1 MAGKMKV
8 GIIGCGDYLRRQVE
22 TIRAS
27 RRIEIK
33 SLYDIDVEKAGRY
46 ARMWDAEVVPSS
58 EEIFSDRQIDILLLF
73 TPPWARKEYFLQAVE
88 QGKHVIMPKP
98 LAVDL
103 DEATAMIE
111 AVQDR
116 IHCAVFY
123 RRTGNAL
130 YETLKQIF
138 SSGGIGN
145 LSLYSEQW
153 LHHFP
158 QWNTWA
164 TDPEKNRGPFMDAM
178 IHTLNIAR
186 YLMEGEVTSFCFFS
200 DNHAQRLRCKDTEF
214 LKVDFSGGG
223 AAHLLIT
230 WAADL
235 EVYDPKVN
243 EREFI
248 LTCQMITDRGWY
260 VREVLKEKGTHII
273 EARKEKALKTWPLL
287 ALPTTAYDEFV
298 ETIEQGRNQRFDL
311 KDAWKDVKI
320 LTEAY
325 SKPTDCQTVDLSE
338 SP

>member
-1 MAGKMKV
+1 
-8 GIIGCGDYLRRQVE
+8 IGCGDYLRRQVD
-22 TIRAS
+22 TIIS
-27 RRIEIK
+27 SQRIEIK
-33 SLYDIDVEKAGRY
+33 SLYDIDDEKAGRY
-46 ARMWDAEVVPSS
+46 ARMFDAEAAASS
-58 EEIFSDRQIDILLLF
+58 EAIFSDREIAVLLLF
-73 TPPWARKEYFLQAVE
+73 TPPWARKEYFLRAVE
-88 QGKHVIMPKP
+88 HSKHVIMPKP

-103 DEATAMIE
+103 DEATTMIQV
-111 AVQDR
+111 VQDR

-138 SSGGIGN
+138 SSGEIGR
-145 LSLYSEQW
+145 LSLYCEQW

-164 TDPEKNRGPFMDAM
+164 TDPAKNRGPFMDAM

-186 YLMEGEVTSFCFFS
+186 YLMDGEVTSFCFFS
-200 DNHAQRLRCKDTEF
+200 DNHAQQLRCKDTEF
-214 LKVDFSGGG
+214 LKVNFSGGG
-223 AAHLLIT
+223 AAHLFIT

-235 EVYDPKVN
+235 EVYDPNVN

-248 LTCQMITDRGWY
+248 LNYQMITDQGWY
-260 VREVLKEKGTHII
+260 VRELRKEDGSHII
-273 EARKEKALKTWPLL
+273 EARKENSTKTWPLL
-287 ALPTTAYDEFV
+287 ILRVTAYDEFV
-298 ETIEQGRNQRFDL
+298 ETIERGGTQRFGL

-325 SKPTDCQTVDLSE
+325 RKPTNCQAIDLSE

>member
-8 GIIGCGDYLRRQVE
+8 GIIGCGDYLRRQME
-22 TIRAS
+22 TIGAS

-33 SLYDIDVEKAGRY
+33 SLYDIDAEKAGRY
-46 ARMWDAEVVPSS
+46 ARLFGTESVSS
-58 EEIFSDRQIDILLLF
+58 SKAIFSDKEIDILLLF
-73 TPPWARKEYFLQAVE
+73 TPPWARKGYFLQAVE

-103 DEATAMIE
+103 NEATAMIN

-116 IHCAVFY
+116 VHCAVFY

-138 SSGGIGN
+138 SSGEIGN

-200 DNHAQRLRCKDTEF
+200 DNHAQQLRCNDTEF
-214 LKVDFSGGG
+214 LKVNFSDGG

-260 VREVLKEKGTHII
+260 VREVRKENGTHTI
-273 EARKEKALKTWPLL
+273 EARKEKTAKTWPLL
-287 ALPTTAYDEFV
+287 PLQATAYDEFV
-298 ETIEQGRNQRFDL
+298 ETIDQGRNQRFDL

-320 LTEAY
+320 LTVAY
-325 SKPTDCQTVDLSE
+325 NKSTDCQTIDLSE
-338 SP
+338 SS

>member
-1 MAGKMKV
+1 MAGKMKA
-8 GIIGCGDYLRRQVE
+8 GIIGCGDYLRRQME
-22 TIRAS
+22 TIGAS

-33 SLYDIDVEKAGRY
+33 SLYDIDAAKAGRY
-46 ARMWDAEVVPSS
+46 ARLFGAEPVSS
-58 EEIFSDRQIDILLLF
+58 SKAIFSDGEIDILLLF
-73 TPPWARKEYFLQAVE
+73 TPPWARKEYFFQAVE

-98 LAVDL
+98 LAIDL
-103 DEATAMIE
+103 NEATAMIE

-116 IHCAVFY
+116 VHCAVFY

-138 SSGGIGN
+138 SSGEIGN

-200 DNHAQRLRCKDTEF
+200 DNHAQQLRCNDTEF
-214 LKVDFSGGG
+214 LKVNFSDGG

-260 VREVLKEKGTHII
+260 VREVHKGNGTHTI
-273 EARKEKALKTWPLL
+273 EARKEKTAKTWPLL
-287 ALPTTAYDEFV
+287 PLPATAYDEFV

-320 LTEAY
+320 LAEAY
-325 SKPTDCQTVDLSE
+325 SESTDCQTIDLSE
-338 SP
+338 TS